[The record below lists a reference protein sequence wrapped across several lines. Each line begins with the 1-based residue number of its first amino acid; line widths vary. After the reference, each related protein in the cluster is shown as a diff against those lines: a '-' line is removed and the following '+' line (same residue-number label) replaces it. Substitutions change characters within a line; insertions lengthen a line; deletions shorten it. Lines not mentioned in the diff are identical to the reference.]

1 MQLTLIRHALPARM
15 AADQAAPLAADPGLA
30 ARGIEQAERT
40 AVFLTPEPIDAIYVS
55 PARRARETAAP
66 LEAALGCA
74 AIVIEDLA
82 EWDWG
87 GDVYLPVEELRA
99 AGHPRWLALE
109 RGDFY
114 DDNVDQKEFRRRVL
128 AAIDP
133 IVTGHPDGQAAIVT
147 HSGVIN
153 AYAGHVLGQEKAFWL
168 PLPHSPAYCSVSR
181 ILADGTENRR
191 IISVNETGHLRDL
204 LDP

>member
-1 MQLTLIRHALPARM
+1 VQLTLIRHARPGHT
-15 AADQAAPLAADPGLA
+15 AADQAAARAADPGLA
-30 ARGIEQAERT
+30 VRGIEQAERT
-40 AVFLTPEPIDAIYVS
+40 ASFLTAEPIEAIYVS

-66 LEAALGCA
+66 LEAALGRA
-74 AIVIEDLA
+74 AIVIDDLA
-82 EWDWG
+82 EWDRD

-99 AGHPRWLALE
+99 AGHPRWRALE

-114 DDNVDQKEFRRRVL
+114 DDGVDQKAFRRRVL

-133 IVTGHPDGQAAIVT
+133 LVTNHPGGQVAIVT

-168 PLPHSPAYCSVSR
+168 ALPHSPAYCSVSR
-181 ILADGTENRR
+181 ILADGSRKRR
-191 IISVNETGHLRDL
+191 IISLNETSHIRDL
-204 LDP
+204 LAL